1 MATILIK
8 DVDQQVKKDFYA
20 ACIKAGTTMTAEL
33 KRHMEQYA
41 KKQEAKK

>member
-33 KRHMEQYA
+33 KKYMELFA
-41 KKQEAKK
+41 EKQEAQK